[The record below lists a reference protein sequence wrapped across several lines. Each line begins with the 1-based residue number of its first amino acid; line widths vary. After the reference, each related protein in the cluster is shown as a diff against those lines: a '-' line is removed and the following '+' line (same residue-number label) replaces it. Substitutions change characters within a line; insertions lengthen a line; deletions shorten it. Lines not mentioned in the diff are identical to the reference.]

1 MARVVSE
8 LNLTPADLRIELMGN
23 VASFDGVPIEAM
35 AREEG
40 VTAMLGIHAPGSR
53 AQALEFLARA
63 NMVVVLPQDS
73 DMAIPAKIFD
83 YARFHAWILAFAE
96 RGSATAM
103 ILEGT
108 SADVVPP
115 GDLDGLCEVLRK
127 RYLQHLR
134 GERAIPLAMEE
145 RLSRRAR
152 ANVLFTALEEIAGVP
167 RPSGRAPEAPTPQLS
182 GAPA

>member
-1 MARVVSE
+1 MPCALTTILAGHRHWLPTRIWPPVHSWAAGGPAGERVARVASE

-23 VASFDGVPIEAM
+23 VASLDGVPIEAM

-83 YARFHAWILAFAE
+83 YARFHAWILAFAA
-96 RGSATAM
+96 G
-103 ILEGT
+103 
-108 SADVVPP
+108 P
-115 GDLDGLCEVLRK
+115 GG
-127 RYLQHLR
+127 
-134 GERAIPLAMEE
+134 P
-145 RLSRRAR
+145 
-152 ANVLFTALEEIAGVP
+152 
-167 RPSGRAPEAPTPQLS
+167 
-182 GAPA
+182 